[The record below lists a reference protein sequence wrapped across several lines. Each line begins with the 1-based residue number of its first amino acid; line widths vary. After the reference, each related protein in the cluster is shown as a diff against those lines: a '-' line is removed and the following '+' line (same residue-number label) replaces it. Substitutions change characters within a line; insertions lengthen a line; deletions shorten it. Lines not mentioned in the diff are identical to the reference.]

1 MHLPRLGKW
10 LAGAVLCA
18 GFSLWI
24 NGNEAGGQPLEA
36 DAEHAGPILVPA
48 GEREEEQGE
57 QSPSNPAIEAETL
70 PSPGPAET
78 GAPEDR
84 PLDRLPAPAEVEMEY
99 QDDIQRLLDEER
111 IDLDLFY
118 RVMEDDGEIPRL
130 PMSVRECVRMALDRN
145 DDIIVASHD
154 PLLSE
159 TDVFSAHGEFD
170 PVASSSITYMRS
182 EETAPSDVATFAGVQ
197 DTEAQR
203 TRSSY
208 SLSGLLEWGTGYDI
222 TFNLDKDQGTF
233 TQFRDEWGG
242 GLNVNLTQPLLR
254 GRGRDIT
261 TTRIQLAERGH
272 AAAQEQLMSQVLTTV
287 GEVVDAYW
295 DVVAAEATVEVREE
309 SVENAER
316 LLEMNKQRYE
326 IGEAASIDVL
336 QARSGVAA
344 RQGDL
349 ISARAQLRDAED
361 RLKQLMNLRDNEYLA
376 LAGIQ
381 PVDAPELFEPD
392 FDEQS
397 SVQRALANRPEIQAA
412 RLEIESAQIE
422 QRQAADE
429 MQPEL
434 DATGT
439 LFAGGRN
446 DSISGVFEGT
456 TDRADRSYSIGVQ
469 GSVPITN
476 RAARG
481 NHQRSRI
488 STRQA
493 EDRLRRTERE
503 LMLSVRLAIRAV
515 ETARVMVE
523 SSRQTRR
530 LQEANVAAEETRLEL
545 GATTSYRVLEVQ
557 EDLTEAQVQ
566 EVQAMA
572 SFEQALTELRQA
584 EGVLLQVMGVEF
596 DMPEP
601 DEPAVPFLRSVMP
614 FPVTD

>member
-1 MHLPRLGKW
+1 MDLPRLGKC
-10 LAGAVLCA
+10 LASALLCA
-18 GFSLWI
+18 GLGLWAEGPGAQSLVED
-24 NGNEAGGQPLEA
+24 N
-36 DAEHAGPILVPA
+36 AEHAGPILIPA
-48 GEREEEQGE
+48 DERQEERAGAA
-57 QSPSNPAIEAETL
+57 SNPAIETETL
-70 PSPGPAET
+70 PSPAPAESP
-78 GAPEDR
+78 APEHAA
-84 PLDRLPAPAEVEMEY
+84 LERLPAPAEVEMEY

-111 IDLDLFY
+111 IELDLFY
-118 RVMEDDGEIPRL
+118 RVLEDGDEIPRI
-130 PMSVRECVRMALDRN
+130 PMSVGECVRMALDRN

-159 TDVFSAHGEFD
+159 ADVFTARGEFD
-170 PVASSSITYMRS
+170 PVASSSITYIRS
-182 EETAPSDVATFAGVQ
+182 EETAPSDVATFAGVR

-208 SLSGLLEWGTGYDI
+208 SLSGLLQWGTGYDI

-242 GLNVNLTQPLLR
+242 GLNVSLTQPLLQ

-261 TTRIQLAERGH
+261 TTRIQLAEKGH
-272 AAAQEQLMSQVLTTV
+272 EAAQEQLMSQVIAAI
-287 GEVVDAYW
+287 GDVVNAYW
-295 DVVAAEATVEVREE
+295 DVVAAGATVQVREE

-361 RLKQLMNLRDNEYLA
+361 RLKQLMNLRDNEHLA

-381 PVDAPELFEPD
+381 PVDEPSLFEPD
-392 FDEQS
+392 FNEQI
-397 SVQRALANRPEIQAA
+397 SVQRALANRPEIRAA
-412 RLEIESAQIE
+412 RMEIESAQIE

-439 LFAGGRN
+439 VFAGGRN

-456 TDRADRSYSIGVQ
+456 ADRTDRSYSIGVQ
-469 GSVPITN
+469 GSVPINN

-481 NHQRSRI
+481 NYQRSRI
-488 STRQA
+488 SVRQA
-493 EDRLRRTERE
+493 EDRLRRTQRE
-503 LMLSVRLAIRAV
+503 LMLNVRLAIRAV

-566 EVQAMA
+566 EVQALTN
-572 SFEQALTELRQA
+572 FEQALVELRQA
-584 EGVLLQVMGVEF
+584 EGVLLQELGVEF

-601 DEPAVPFLRSVMP
+601 AEPPVTFLRSVMP